1 MLRGGGSVGPC
12 RVVYVRTGALLV
24 KSLVRN
30 AVGLIIKA
38 VVIRYL
44 YMSCI
49 VINDCLYIHK
59 ECLINQLV

>member
-44 YMSCI
+44 YIS
-49 VINDCLYIHK
+49 V
-59 ECLINQLV
+59 